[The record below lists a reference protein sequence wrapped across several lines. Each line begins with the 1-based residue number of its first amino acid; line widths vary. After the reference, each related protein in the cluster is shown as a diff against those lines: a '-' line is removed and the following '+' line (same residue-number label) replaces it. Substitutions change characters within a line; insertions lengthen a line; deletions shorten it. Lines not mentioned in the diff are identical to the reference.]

1 MFFPTCVY
9 RLEMEIGEGIPF
21 IIAIKFI
28 KYLGIILNKNNDI
41 KKKRKYLNLQ
51 KIPEQFKR

>member
-41 KKKRKYLNLQ
+41 KKKEN
-51 KIPEQFKR
+51 I